1 MAATP
6 DQIYMIIKLRAL
18 GWNQSEIAK
27 EVGLSQ
33 QVVGYQLKKLKER
46 SLRDGI
52 DKVFQE
58 EIFKGNSQIYFKK
71 AQSENHMF
79 LSYLGSSADIQYDRF
94 LHKYKSI
101 ESRVQ
106 SSENAI
112 SEIFSKLR
120 SESKK

>member
-6 DQIYMIIKLRAL
+6 DQIYIIIKLRAL

-58 EIFKGNSQIYFKK
+58 EIFKGNSHF
-71 AQSENHMF
+71 
-79 LSYLGSSADIQYDRF
+79 SYLHSIPNIDYWRV
-94 LHKYKSI
+94 LENKYKLI
-101 ESRVQ
+101 ESRTQ

-120 SESKK
+120 SEFKK